1 LIKKLFST
9 SVIYALGPQLPKIA
23 GLFILPFI
31 TPFLSKN
38 DFGIWGTIMAY
49 SAVFS
54 VLRDLGMSVPLINS
68 FYKNAAGWKWVWR
81 QVYFFLIVFGVLYT
95 LVQSFLLFL
104 IMPTSVI
111 GYNQLIIILLISI
124 QSLFF
129 DIPVTIGT
137 RLFQILEKPF
147 PVSIIAF
154 SSGVLSIIVQYVNV
168 VYYKNGYLSWFYA
181 TFFSMFFSSI
191 CYSILIYKKEIY
203 PLPILRYKWLKPKL
217 KLALPLIPHN
227 YSAYLLNASDRIVM
241 NFYKVSTENVGQYN
255 IAYMWGNYMDMIGGA
270 VGTAAGPLYYKYFA
284 KGKNVSISL
293 KRFNDFLQ
301 ISFIGFTFI
310 IAIWTKEL
318 FYIFIKNDDLKDAY
332 PLAVIIIMSYCY
344 RPMYWLVIN
353 RLQFAEKTTQ
363 LWKITLIGGIIN
375 VILNLILI
383 PIFDFQIAAI
393 TTFFSLMYI
402 GFSGFYMSE
411 FKKLDQMNYK
421 PISWLILII
430 GTTIIAFFS
439 QNLWFL
445 WKLLICLLA
454 LIPVYF
460 FGNKLRLS
468 ND

>member
-1 LIKKLFST
+1 
-9 SVIYALGPQLPKIA
+9 
-23 GLFILPFI
+23 
-31 TPFLSKN
+31 
-38 DFGIWGTIMAY
+38 M
-49 SAVFS
+49 
-54 VLRDLGMSVPLINS
+54 
-68 FYKNAAGWKWVWR
+68 
-81 QVYFFLIVFGVLYT
+81 
-95 LVQSFLLFL
+95 
-104 IMPTSVI
+104 
-111 GYNQLIIILLISI
+111 
-124 QSLFF
+124 
-129 DIPVTIGT
+129 
-137 RLFQILEKPF
+137 
-147 PVSIIAF
+147 
-154 SSGVLSIIVQYVNV
+154 
-168 VYYKNGYLSWFYA
+168 
-181 TFFSMFFSSI
+181 
-191 CYSILIYKKEIY
+191 
-203 PLPILRYKWLKPKL
+203 PKL

-284 KGKNVSISL
+284 EVKDVSVSL

-301 ISFIGFTFI
+301 ISFISFTFI

-363 LWKITLIGGIIN
+363 LWKITLMGGIIN

-383 PIFDFQIAAI
+383 PIFNFQIAAI

-411 FKKLDQMNYK
+411 FKKLDQMDYK
-421 PISWLILII
+421 PFSWLILII
-430 GTTIIAFFS
+430 VTTVIAFLS
-439 QNLWFL
+439 QNLLFF
-445 WKLLICLLA
+445 WKLLICFLA
-454 LIPVYF
+454 LIPIYF